1 MSRDVILA
9 RVRAALGPNRATA
22 APIRPEAPPS
32 LTTRGADAVARFRA
46 VARTKGTLT
55 LGLLALEALPQAVAG
70 VLASAGEAARAV
82 RLCDPALQNL
92 DWADCGIAVLSGAA
106 QAADATGVS
115 RALAGIAETGTVMLA
130 SGPDNPTTLAFLPET
145 HLVVLDRQT
154 IVGTFEDA
162 NAILR
167 ATYGSGLPRT
177 INFVSGASRTA
188 DIGGRIVAGAHGP
201 RRLVVFIVPETDQ
214 GAASAPDR

>member
-1 MSRDVILA
+1 MSRDAILA
-9 RVRAALGPNRATA
+9 RVRAALGPNRSTGATVRP
-22 APIRPEAPPS
+22 APPPS
-32 LTTRGADAVARFRA
+32 LATSGADAVARFRA

-55 LGLLALEALPQAVAG
+55 VGLPALDALPRAVTG
-70 VLASAGEAARAV
+70 VLAPAGEAARAV
-82 RLCDPALQNL
+82 RLCDPALRRL
-92 DWADCGIAVLSGAA
+92 DWAGCGIAVLSGAA

-115 RALAGIAETGTVMLA
+115 RALAGIAETGTVVVA

-145 HLVVLDRQT
+145 HLVVLDRRA

-162 NAILR
+162 NVVLR

-188 DIGGRIVAGAHGP
+188 DIGGRIVMGAHGP
-201 RRLVVFIVPETDQ
+201 RRLIVFIVPETDQ
-214 GAASAPDR
+214 GAGAAP